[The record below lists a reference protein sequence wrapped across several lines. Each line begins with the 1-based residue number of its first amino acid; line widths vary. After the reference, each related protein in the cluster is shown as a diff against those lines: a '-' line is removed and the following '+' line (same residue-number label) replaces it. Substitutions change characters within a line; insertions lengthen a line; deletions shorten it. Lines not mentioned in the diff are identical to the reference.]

1 MAKDKMKTEEEDDT
15 QKPTKKGA
23 IWGGVLSMLPTIAG
37 TIPSLMKSKQTGALK
52 AMQRGQGAG
61 AMAARQAGSE
71 AARRVAGNVQ
81 GANLREGLRTADRLT
96 QRGATAAG
104 NIGAREGALAT
115 SQLLAEEQRRRGI
128 GLQLGAGLGGAG
140 ATMIATLL
148 AAKDQGPDLNAQKT
162 GLARDPMGLR
172 EAGDLGAQ
180 QGPTW
185 AAGTPTDQPFLQTG
199 ARGTRENFQPL
210 QPPGVL
216 GQQGQIGGQ
225 PFGVQAPIPQTQLQ
239 GQGMQPT
246 GAAQTGQQA
255 PSALSSMV
263 TKATPE
269 QKMEQGKKAY
279 VQSVTKPSEV
289 PFTGA
294 SKGGSDQQYISQ
306 ATTQILEETLAK
318 EVDKF
323 ERTGGAFGMSPV
335 QAEQLLNWYKTT
347 GQMSDEVKR
356 MLPDGGNS
364 GQR

>member
-115 SQLLAEEQRRRGI
+115 SQLLAEEQRRRGV

-172 EAGDLGAQ
+172 EAGGLGAQ
-180 QGPTW
+180 QGPGW

-216 GQQGQIGGQ
+216 DQQGQIGGQ

-239 GQGMQPT
+239 APGMQPM
-246 GAAQTGQQA
+246 GGMQAGQQA
-255 PSALSSMV
+255 QQPSALSSMV

-279 VQSVTKPSEV
+279 VQSVTKPSDR
-289 PFTGA
+289 PLL
-294 SKGGSDQQYISQ
+294 SKGGSDMMALQQMEMSQ
-306 ATTQILEETLAK
+306 IEAWVQEL
-318 EVDKF
+318 VDKGTLKPEEAQGAIQHMF
-323 ERTGGAFGMSPV
+323 EMTQRSAGGPA
-335 QAEQLLNWYKTT
+335 
-347 GQMSDEVKR
+347 R
-356 MLPDGGNS
+356 
-364 GQR
+364 